1 MRNIDTMTVRS
12 EQSVLATNKVI
23 RNTYLLLAM
32 TLVFSAMTAG
42 ISMVINPPMILA
54 LGAMIVG
61 MILTFV
67 IAKKQ
72 NSAAAL
78 PLVFVFTGLFGFA
91 LGPIL
96 NAYLAMNNGGQ
107 IVMTAM
113 GMTAAT
119 FLGLSAYVL
128 TSKKDFSFMGG
139 FLAAGLMVVLV
150 SMVVLIALPFFGIH
164 IPALNL
170 AFSAAVVLLMSGF
183 IVYDTSNIVNGTYTN
198 YIMATVSL
206 YTSIFNLFIHLLQL
220 VGFLSDD

>member
-12 EQSVLATNKVI
+12 EPSILATNKVI
-23 RNTYLLLAM
+23 RNTYMLLAM
-32 TLVFSAMTAG
+32 TLVFSAVTAG
-42 ISMVINPPMILA
+42 ISLIMNPPMILA
-54 LGAMIVG
+54 IGALIVG
-61 MILTFV
+61 MILSFV

-78 PLVFVFTGLFGFA
+78 PLVFAFTGLFGFA

-96 NAYLAMNNGGQ
+96 NNYLAMANGGQ
-107 IVMTAM
+107 IIMTAM

-139 FLAAGLMVVLV
+139 FLAAGMMMALVAMVILRV
-150 SMVVLIALPFFGIH
+150 LPFFGIH

-170 AFSAAVVLLMSGF
+170 AFSAVIVLLMSGF
-183 IVYDTSNIVNGTYTN
+183 IIYDTSNIVNGTYTN
-198 YIMATVSL
+198 YIMATVGL
-206 YTSIFNLFIHLLQL
+206 YTSIFNLFIHLLSL
-220 VGFLSDD
+220 VGFLNDD